1 MENGHACQRSDDER
15 PLHPGG
21 GSQSQPGTFS
31 DAGPRHIR
39 HIPIVDQEFRFQGL
53 LTHRDLLEMSVS
65 VLAELDN
72 SEQAELHRKIPI
84 RRVMKSE
91 VYSVPPETPAEE
103 IVEAMLE
110 NKYGCVPVV
119 SEEKLIGIITEA
131 DFLRLTLVLL
141 RKQQEE

>member
-1 MENGHACQRSDDER
+1 MQA
-15 PLHPGG
+15 
-21 GSQSQPGTFS
+21 
-31 DAGPRHIR
+31 RHIR

-72 SEQAELHRKIPI
+72 SEQAELHRKISI

>member
-1 MENGHACQRSDDER
+1 MHAKDLMTKDLYTLEADHSLNLARFLMQ
-15 PLHPGG
+15 
-21 GSQSQPGTFS
+21 
-31 DAGPRHIR
+31 ARHIR

-110 NKYGCVPVV
+110 NKYGCVHVV